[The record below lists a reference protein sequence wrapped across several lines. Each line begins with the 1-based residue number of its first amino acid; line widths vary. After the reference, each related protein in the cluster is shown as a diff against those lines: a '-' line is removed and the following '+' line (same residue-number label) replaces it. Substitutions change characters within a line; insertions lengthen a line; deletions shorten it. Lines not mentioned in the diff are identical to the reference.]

1 MSKYIEDVLI
11 ILGAVLIAGA
21 TFTLSV
27 VAGLYAS
34 GVILV
39 LLGVG
44 YAKYAG
50 KKGGK

>member
-1 MSKYIEDVLI
+1 MGKYIEDILI
-11 ILGAVLIAGA
+11 ILGAAVIAGA
-21 TFTLSV
+21 TFMLSV

-44 YAKYAG
+44 LAKYAG